1 MAKKAFD
8 EDGWNSIRATA
19 LHYGIT
25 DSAVWQ
31 AARDGKIESKGSG
44 RRRRVRGRCA
54 GWTTTDIL
62 TPAEDEPTEPVKRG
76 RPVSM
81 TPDYN
86 TSKAEKMAADAE
98 LSRLKVEKART
109 ELAGYYCGIL
119 TDGIIKAFSGFKVR
133 LVELNLSKAQLDSLR
148 NDIDI
153 ALADLRQYV
162 AKAIENNDE
171 DTNDEADS

>member
-1 MAKKAFD
+1 MTKKTFD

-19 LHYGIT
+19 QHYGIT
-25 DSAVWQ
+25 DAAVWQ
-31 AARDGKIESKGSG
+31 AAHDNRIESKGSG
-44 RRRRVRGRCA
+44 RRRRVRGKLPT
-54 GWTTTDIL
+54 WTTTDIL
-62 TPAEDEPTEPVKRG
+62 TPAEEEPTEPVKRG

-133 LVELNLSKAQLDSLR
+133 LVELNLSKAQLDTLR
-148 NDIDI
+148 NDVDI

-162 AKAIENNDE
+162 IKAIEDGE
-171 DTNDEADS
+171 DTDDEADS